1 MWNIWTEL
9 HVFRLIGFDCIVSIK
24 DRKKSWKTNT
34 KAIAIFLLGVAEYA
48 AGVAINLIPQGI
60 ATSLIGDFTKTGLDD
75 IYFGIKALNSPSD
88 LMFYYR
94 IQKIKSLKESGGLL
108 LRRGTSLAQQINKK
122 IQEKKSQS

>member
-1 MWNIWTEL
+1 
-9 HVFRLIGFDCIVSIK
+9 
-24 DRKKSWKTNT
+24 
-34 KAIAIFLLGVAEYA
+34 LGVAEYA

-108 LRRGTSLAQQINKK
+108 LRGGTSLAQQINKK